1 MLEALPAELREQ
13 VVQSWTNWDGK
24 QNHQLPSPQPSAL
37 LPQSMLPKT
46 RPVSPPPPPPTSAP
60 ALYIPP
66 VGTLVLQIPNHPDSP
81 GIVLELPSFS
91 QVHFHHF
98 VFWF

>member
-24 QNHQLPSPQPSAL
+24 QNHQLSSPQPSAL
-37 LPQSMLPKT
+37 FPKT
-46 RPVSPPPPPPTSAP
+46 RPVSPPPPTSAP

-66 VGTLVLQIPNHPDSP
+66 VGTLVLQLPNHPDSP
-81 GIVLELPSFS
+81 GIVLELPNFS

-98 VFWF
+98 MFRF